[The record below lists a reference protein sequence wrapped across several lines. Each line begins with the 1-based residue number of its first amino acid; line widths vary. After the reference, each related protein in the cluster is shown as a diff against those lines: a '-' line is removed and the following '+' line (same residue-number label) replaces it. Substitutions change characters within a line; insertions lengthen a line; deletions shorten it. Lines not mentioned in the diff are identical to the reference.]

1 LALQGSACAS
11 PGQGEQPHFAP
22 VRPNDL
28 STASI
33 AAYDDGGM
41 LLEHLSHRQTRPSSP
56 DQPVLARPS
65 RCAFLVGC
73 MRSYCSASWAERAWP
88 RAICATGRSWRSGS
102 TSSTSSRNC
111 VLGAKPTTATVN
123 SPACSSPLRAQPAAR
138 LCLWCRTSFHRM
150 CARALPPNLQPHR
163 LVTTSCLAEPCLCTT
178 S

>member
-1 LALQGSACAS
+1 MALQGSACAS

-73 MRSYCSASWAERAWP
+73 MRCYLQCVVGRACLAQSDL
-88 RAICATGRSWRSGS
+88 RH
-102 TSSTSSRNC
+102 
-111 VLGAKPTTATVN
+111 GAQLALRQHQLHVQPE
-123 SPACSSPLRAQPAAR
+123 LRAGRKADHRHRELARLQLPPARAAR
-138 LCLWCRTSFHRM
+138 RASVPVVSHKLSQDVRA
-150 CARALPPNLQPHR
+150 CAAAELAAPPPGA
-163 LVTTSCLAEPCLCTT
+163 TSCLAQACLCTT